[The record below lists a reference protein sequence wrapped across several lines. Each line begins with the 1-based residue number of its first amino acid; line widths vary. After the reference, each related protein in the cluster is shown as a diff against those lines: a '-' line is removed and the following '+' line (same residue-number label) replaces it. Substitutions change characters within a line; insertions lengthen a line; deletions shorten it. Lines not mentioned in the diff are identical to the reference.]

1 MVAATSAFSPTP
13 ILGLSLVRP
22 PHLNLWAGLK
32 QGLPAPLGRAHF
44 FGRGRGRRLSFV
56 GGGAKSRAR
65 ARGTEGRTSGNHVGF
80 SSGEKVTVCRSK
92 LDFFLIHFNR
102 LVDRPR
108 PIGAVALDEMEMVL
122 GISINSMSSRPPL
135 PPDSKRTCCRAI
147 VKNNFISSQGRS
159 PSSDC
164 PNLMTRTAARRKGG
178 PIKSAAD

>member
-1 MVAATSAFSPTP
+1 MDAATSAFFPTP

-32 QGLPAPLGRAHF
+32 PASFGRAHF
-44 FGRGRGRRLSFV
+44 YGRGRGRRLSFV

-92 LDFFLIHFNR
+92 PDFFLIHFNR

-108 PIGAVALDEMEMVL
+108 PIGAVAPDEMEMVL
-122 GISINSMSSRPPL
+122 GISINSMSSRPTL

-159 PSSDC
+159 PPDC
-164 PNLMTRTAARRKGG
+164 PNLMTRTAARREGG